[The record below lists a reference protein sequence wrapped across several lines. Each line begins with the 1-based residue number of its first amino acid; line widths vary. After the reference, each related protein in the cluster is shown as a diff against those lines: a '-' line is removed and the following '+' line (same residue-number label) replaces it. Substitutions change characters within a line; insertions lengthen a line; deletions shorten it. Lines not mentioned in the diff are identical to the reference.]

1 MENNKKKLKII
12 AIIPARGGSKGLPRK
27 NIFPLQGKP
36 LIAYTIEVAKKSKYL
51 SRIIV
56 STDDKE
62 IALIAKKYGA
72 EVPFLRPT
80 ELAQDDTPDL
90 PVFQH
95 VIRWLEEHENF
106 KPHIIVNLRPTS
118 PLREANDIDIAIKKL
133 IDTKAETVRTV
144 SSVGSNHPYWM
155 KRLEGDKAIS
165 FIEGKTEVEFY
176 QRQLLPPVYMTNGNI
191 DLSTY
196 NVIMK
201 QNRMYGKDMRGIIV
215 NEIKSLDV
223 HSIIDLKLIEFI
235 LEEGLFKI

>member
-27 NIFPLQGKP
+27 NIFPLMGKP

-62 IALIAKKYGA
+62 IATIAEKYGA
-72 EVPFLRPT
+72 EVPFLRPK
-80 ELAQDDTPDL
+80 EFAKDDTPDL

-95 VIRWLEEHENF
+95 AIKWLEENENY

-118 PLREANDIDIAIKKL
+118 PLRKAKDIDQAIKKL
-133 IDTKAETVRTV
+133 IDTKADSVRTL
-144 SSVGSNHPYWM
+144 SNVGTNHPYWM
-155 KRLEGDKAIS
+155 KRLEGDKVFS
-165 FIEGKTEVEFY
+165 FIEGKTETEHY
-176 QRQLLPPVYMTNGNI
+176 QRQLLPLVYIINGCI

-196 NVIMK
+196 KVIMK
-201 QNRMYGKDMRGIIV
+201 QNRMFGENMRAIV
-215 NEIKSLDV
+215 IDEIKALDV
-223 HSIIDLKLIEFI
+223 HSIFDIKLIELI
-235 LEEGLFKI
+235 LKGGLFRS